1 MIFKQYFC
9 TLSLKEGT
17 IALGILSIVTSVIYF
32 FACVYLMAIET
43 RLDEYFVHQ
52 IDEDLGN
59 EVTVQTAQR
68 AIKIFIELLVIECLF
83 TLFSAVAMIVAAKT
97 VSLLEFLFKTFKNI
111 NRNCISRITAF
122 IYCHGC
128 LETWF
133 KH

>member
-9 TLSLKEGT
+9 SLSLREGT

-43 RLDEYFVHQ
+43 RLDEYFINQ

-59 EVTVQTAQR
+59 ELTVQTAQR

-97 VSLLEFLFKTFKNI
+97 VSLHVELYKTK
-111 NRNCISRITAF
+111 
-122 IYCHGC
+122 
-128 LETWF
+128 
-133 KH
+133 KK